1 MEEEKKR
8 DSYSQNDT
16 EALFKVYGIALRL
29 RDYEIDRLTNRNNFF
44 MVFQGVIIAGIL
56 QSDGTLPVVSFMV
69 CLVGLFISIIQLGV
83 AAGAKFWQVRWE
95 AAVANI
101 EKQMYKVID
110 LNKKDMERTVFY
122 PLFSV
127 RPNVDYD
134 KFIEGVVQDFLD
146 EKRSYFTNLLIMK
159 RFSVSRGPIYVGLF
173 LVCFWL
179 LLLVCTVNIGS
190 CFCVPDFIV
199 GFPKRVH

>member
-101 EKQMYKVID
+101 EKKMYEVID

-159 RFSVSRGPIYVGLF
+159 RFSVSRGPIYVGL
-173 LVCFWL
+173 
-179 LLLVCTVNIGS
+179 LLVVVTSVYS
-190 CFCVPDFIV
+190 
-199 GFPKRVH
+199 